1 MINISNL
8 SIQFGGKFLFDNVS
22 FTIKP
27 NDRIGLIGRN
37 GSGKSTILKIIYGLQ
52 ESENGTVS
60 KPNDYTMGYL
70 PQECVIESNR
80 TVFDEAA
87 ESLSEIKELEL
98 KIQELTDEISERN
111 DYDSKSYI
119 KLLHNLSDSNDRY
132 NYLGGHSIEA
142 EVEKVLKGLGFTQN
156 DFKRNV
162 AEFSGGWQMR
172 IELTKILLVKP
183 NCILLDEPTNHLDIE
198 SIQWLENFLKN
209 YKGSIVV
216 VSHDRAFLNA
226 ISNRTIELSLGKIYD
241 FNLPY
246 SKFIVQR
253 EQIKEQQQ
261 KTYDNQQRQIA
272 QTERFIER
280 FRSKATLATR
290 VQSRIKMLEKVD
302 RVEVE
307 IEDHSVI
314 NFKFPDAPRSG
325 KIVVDIKNLDKRFGN
340 NRVLNSINFNLE
352 RGERVAYVGKN
363 GEGKTTLAKIIAGE
377 ASYEGVMNIGSN
389 VKIGYYAQQQAEM
402 LDSQATVF
410 DIIERAATGD
420 MRSQIRNLLGAFL
433 FSGDSIYKKVKVL
446 SGGEKSRLAIARLL
460 LQPVNLLILDEPTN
474 HLDMLAKDV
483 LKNALINY
491 KGTLIIVSHDRSF
504 LSGLTEKIYFF
515 KEKKVIE
522 YPGDINYFIEK
533 QRIDSLHDLEKNIN
547 NDIYAEKVNGK
558 SQSQLH
564 RETKKNYQREKSRI
578 KKLIDKC
585 EKEIE
590 DYELTKSEY
599 ENEFSKPGFF
609 SKPEAQSIQE
619 KYDKILEL
627 LEHKEEQWVSL
638 QSELDNF
645 SKDNAKFNN

>member
-325 KIVVDIKNLDKRFGN
+325 KIVVDIKNLDKSFGN